1 MASKRELKKSIN
13 SMIYDVV
20 DECYSL
26 QLFDESKKKKTDEFI
41 DEAAN
46 FQDEITSAIRQAKT
60 KKDFKAI
67 NDKFHKANEEWRVR
81 LNKLQ

>member
-1 MASKRELKKSIN
+1 MASKRELKRDIN
-13 SMIYDVV
+13 NMIYDVV

-26 QLFDESKKKKTDEFI
+26 QLYDESKKKKTDAFI

-46 FQDEITSAIRQAKT
+46 FQDEITSAIKKAKN
-60 KKDFKAI
+60 KKDFKSI
-67 NDKFHKANEEWRVR
+67 IEKFEKTNEEWRVK